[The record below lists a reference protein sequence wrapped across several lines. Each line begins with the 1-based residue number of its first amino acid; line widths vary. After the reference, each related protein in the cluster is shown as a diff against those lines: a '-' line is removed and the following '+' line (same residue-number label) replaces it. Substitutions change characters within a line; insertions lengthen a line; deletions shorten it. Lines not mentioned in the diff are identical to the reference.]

1 MRGGGLLQFKN
12 KYVSVCVCVCV
23 CVLPFFGGGWGVGG
37 GGCLF
42 VACFC
47 FLLYSCKEFGLN
59 SGRRKTNT
67 LTCQRD
73 RKEITKGQADL

>member
-1 MRGGGLLQFKN
+1 MGVGWGGCCCSFK
-12 KYVSVCVCVCV
+12 KVCECVCVSS
-23 CVLPFFGGGWGVGG
+23 FFSSFFFWGG
-37 GGCLF
+37 GGGGV

-47 FLLYSCKEFGLN
+47 FLLYSCKELGLN
-59 SGRRKTNT
+59 FGRRKTNT